1 MTNSSNTLFMQP
13 TYLGDITEDEKK
25 KKNNLYDMMDNDVE
39 AGYRA
44 KIILLRSEGY
54 TVAEIRRQTDI
65 QIYRHTNNHHDNNIR
80 KWIHRFNDYGIDGI
94 VSSRKH
100 NHNHNT
106 PKITD
111 DIEKELLNVFGVYG
125 YTNDKMYTHCYKQ
138 KKSSQSVYRFY
149 Q

>member
-54 TVAEIRRQTDI
+54 TVAEIRRYTDI
-65 QIYRHTNNHHDNNIR
+65 Q
-80 KWIHRFNDYGIDGI
+80 
-94 VSSRKH
+94 
-100 NHNHNT
+100 
-106 PKITD
+106 TD
-111 DIEKELLNVFGVYG
+111 
-125 YTNDKMYTHCYKQ
+125 KQ
-138 KKSSQSVYRFY
+138 PP
-149 Q
+149 